1 MKNYNIL
8 IVFILISI
16 LSGCG
21 GKNYLGEKI
30 VVSTTNLRL
39 IEDNNSFLEQIGQI
53 IESQQEQGEES
64 EEIEKE
70 ENAGKDEDSSVDNIT
85 GLSDSIPLNQM
96 GIGEVLKECDKV
108 LKDSYLVSE
117 DCQVM
122 EGAFYLEKDGNLLG
136 RYAAKSEFIIFD
148 KVNDKKYQI
157 SLDGMEK
164 SVEVKEIKESESA
177 DTMQAMPW
185 DAVLEMVNAL
195 DFDTIAEPE
204 DDYILLNLAGEV
216 EVGSNGINP
225 ASGKNKKFYAIENGT
240 MVSADQQM
248 IRGKQYA
255 LELTGATN
263 EDGNALTAGSQ
274 IVVKHVAGVF
284 LKCQ

>member
-39 IEDNNSFLEQIGQI
+39 IEDNNSFLEQIGQV

-64 EEIEKE
+64 EEI

-85 GLSDSIPLNQM
+85 GLSDSIRLKQM

-108 LKDSYLVSE
+108 LKDSYSVSD

-164 SVEVKEIKESESA
+164 SVEIKEIKESEST

-225 ASGKNKKFYAIENGT
+225 ASGKNKKFYTIENGT

-263 EDGNALTAGSQ
+263 KDGNALTAGSQ

>member
-21 GKNYLGEKI
+21 GKNYLGEKV

-70 ENAGKDEDSSVDNIT
+70 ENASKDEDSFADNIT
-85 GLSDSIPLNQM
+85 GSSDSVSLNQM
-96 GIGEVLKECDKV
+96 EIGEVLKECNKI
-108 LKDSYLVSE
+108 LQDSYSVSTE
-117 DCQVM
+117 CQVI
-122 EGAFYLEKDGNLLG
+122 EGSFYLEKDGNLLG
-136 RYAAKSEFIIFD
+136 RYVAKSEFIIFD

-164 SVEVKEIKESESA
+164 SVEIKEIKESESA

-263 EDGNALTAGSQ
+263 EGGNALTADSQ

>member
-21 GKNYLGEKI
+21 GKNYLGEKV

-85 GLSDSIPLNQM
+85 GLSDSIRLKQM

-108 LKDSYLVSE
+108 LKDSYSVSE

-157 SLDGMEK
+157 SSARPVTSAEGALPFDAR
-164 SVEVKEIKESESA
+164 EIPSGRFFH
-177 DTMQAMPW
+177 
-185 DAVLEMVNAL
+185 AL
-195 DFDTIAEPE
+195 FLRPAPF
-204 DDYILLNLAGEV
+204 LPHQWALKC
-216 EVGSNGINP
+216 NP
-225 ASGKNKKFYAIENGT
+225 ARRSLGLILR
-240 MVSADQQM
+240 
-248 IRGKQYA
+248 I
-255 LELTGATN
+255 
-263 EDGNALTAGSQ
+263 Q
-274 IVVKHVAGVF
+274 IYRSR
-284 LKCQ
+284 

>member
-21 GKNYLGEKI
+21 GKNYLGEKV

-53 IESQQEQGEES
+53 IESQQEQSEES

-85 GLSDSIPLNQM
+85 GLSDSIRLKQM

-108 LKDSYLVSE
+108 LKDSYSVSE

-136 RYAAKSEFIIFD
+136 RYAAKSEFII
-148 KVNDKKYQI
+148 
-157 SLDGMEK
+157 L
-164 SVEVKEIKESESA
+164 IK
-177 DTMQAMPW
+177 
-185 DAVLEMVNAL
+185 
-195 DFDTIAEPE
+195 
-204 DDYILLNLAGEV
+204 
-216 EVGSNGINP
+216 
-225 ASGKNKKFYAIENGT
+225 
-240 MVSADQQM
+240 
-248 IRGKQYA
+248 
-255 LELTGATN
+255 
-263 EDGNALTAGSQ
+263 
-274 IVVKHVAGVF
+274 
-284 LKCQ
+284 